1 MEIDDQLISRL
12 EHLTR
17 LKLSPEE
24 REQSKKDLT
33 NILGM
38 VEKLHELDLEGVD
51 PLTYIND
58 QVNVLRKDQVTNQVD
73 RKEALKNAP
82 DQDGNFFRVPK
93 VITK

>member
-1 MEIDDQLISRL
+1 MQIDDQLISRL

-24 REQSKKDLT
+24 REQSKKDLS

-38 VEKLHELDLEGVD
+38 VEKLHELDLEGVK

-58 QVNVLRKDQVTNQVD
+58 QVNVLREDQIANQVD

-82 DQDGNFFRVPK
+82 DQDGSFFRVPK